1 MKYKFEKEGIYNIY
15 ITEKEK
21 ISGMSWMFYECNSL
35 KSIDLP
41 NFNTNNVTDMY
52 KMFLNI
58 PKNCKIK
65 SKDKKIYYVHF
76 FKMRLKINI
85 IYLQTI

>member
-1 MKYKFEKEGIYNIY
+1 M
-15 ITEKEK
+15 
-21 ISGMSWMFYECNSL
+21 
-35 KSIDLP
+35 KSIDLTNFNTNNVTDMSEMFSFCKSLTP
-41 NFNTNNVTDMY
+41 IDLSNFNTNNVTDMY